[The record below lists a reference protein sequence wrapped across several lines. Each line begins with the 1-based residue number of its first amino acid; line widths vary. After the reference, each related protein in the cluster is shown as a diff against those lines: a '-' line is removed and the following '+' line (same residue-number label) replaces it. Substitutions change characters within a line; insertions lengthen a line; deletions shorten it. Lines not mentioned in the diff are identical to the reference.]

1 MEAGKIRDF
10 RALYIFPNI
19 FLIKILD
26 RTIERMYYKLHKE
39 CVFEKSKGEINMNRV
54 YEGIQFATV
63 TITLSAVITLITL
76 FVTPSVWQLM
86 LLITGEVIVINAAY
100 LTFVLI
106 LLGLKK
112 LLDYWEKNQN
122 RFKSDKS
129 KFKYLN

>member
-1 MEAGKIRDF
+1 
-10 RALYIFPNI
+10 
-19 FLIKILD
+19 
-26 RTIERMYYKLHKE
+26 
-39 CVFEKSKGEINMNRV
+39 MNRV

-86 LLITGEVIVINAAY
+86 LLNTGEVIVINAAY
-100 LTFVLI
+100 LIFVLV
-106 LLGLKK
+106 LLGLKN

>member
-1 MEAGKIRDF
+1 
-10 RALYIFPNI
+10 
-19 FLIKILD
+19 
-26 RTIERMYYKLHKE
+26 MY
-39 CVFEKSKGEINMNRV
+39 RV
-54 YEGIQFATV
+54 YEGIQFATITV
-63 TITLSAVITLITL
+63 TLSAVITLITL

-106 LLGLKK
+106 LLGLKN

>member
-1 MEAGKIRDF
+1 
-10 RALYIFPNI
+10 
-19 FLIKILD
+19 
-26 RTIERMYYKLHKE
+26 
-39 CVFEKSKGEINMNRV
+39 MNRV

-106 LLGLKK
+106 LLGLKN

-122 RFKSDKS
+122 KFKSDKS

>member
-1 MEAGKIRDF
+1 
-10 RALYIFPNI
+10 
-19 FLIKILD
+19 
-26 RTIERMYYKLHKE
+26 
-39 CVFEKSKGEINMNRV
+39 MNRV

-86 LLITGEVIVINAAY
+86 LLITGEVIVVNAAY
-100 LTFVLI
+100 LIFVLV
-106 LLGLKK
+106 LLGLKN

>member
-1 MEAGKIRDF
+1 
-10 RALYIFPNI
+10 
-19 FLIKILD
+19 
-26 RTIERMYYKLHKE
+26 
-39 CVFEKSKGEINMNRV
+39 MNRV

-63 TITLSAVITLITL
+63 TITLSAIITLITL

-100 LTFVLI
+100 LIFVLV
-106 LLGLKK
+106 LLGLKN

>member
-1 MEAGKIRDF
+1 
-10 RALYIFPNI
+10 
-19 FLIKILD
+19 
-26 RTIERMYYKLHKE
+26 
-39 CVFEKSKGEINMNRV
+39 MNRV

-76 FVTPSVWQLM
+76 FVTSSVWQLM

-106 LLGLKK
+106 LLGLKN

>member
-1 MEAGKIRDF
+1 
-10 RALYIFPNI
+10 
-19 FLIKILD
+19 
-26 RTIERMYYKLHKE
+26 
-39 CVFEKSKGEINMNRV
+39 MNRV

-100 LTFVLI
+100 LIFV
-106 LLGLKK
+106 LLGLKN

>member
-1 MEAGKIRDF
+1 
-10 RALYIFPNI
+10 
-19 FLIKILD
+19 
-26 RTIERMYYKLHKE
+26 
-39 CVFEKSKGEINMNRV
+39 MNRI

-100 LTFVLI
+100 LIFVLV
-106 LLGLKK
+106 LLGLKN

>member
-1 MEAGKIRDF
+1 
-10 RALYIFPNI
+10 
-19 FLIKILD
+19 
-26 RTIERMYYKLHKE
+26 
-39 CVFEKSKGEINMNRV
+39 MNRV
-54 YEGIQFATV
+54 YEGIQFATI

-106 LLGLKK
+106 LLGLKN

>member
-1 MEAGKIRDF
+1 
-10 RALYIFPNI
+10 
-19 FLIKILD
+19 
-26 RTIERMYYKLHKE
+26 
-39 CVFEKSKGEINMNRV
+39 MNRV

-76 FVTPSVWQLM
+76 FVTPSVWQLR

-100 LTFVLI
+100 LIFVLV
-106 LLGLKK
+106 LLGLKN

>member
-1 MEAGKIRDF
+1 
-10 RALYIFPNI
+10 
-19 FLIKILD
+19 
-26 RTIERMYYKLHKE
+26 
-39 CVFEKSKGEINMNRV
+39 MNRV

-76 FVTPSVWQLM
+76 FVTPTVWQLM

-100 LTFVLI
+100 LIFVLV
-106 LLGLKK
+106 LLGLKN
-112 LLDYWEKNQN
+112 LLDYWGKNQN

>member
-1 MEAGKIRDF
+1 MKNACSK
-10 RALYIFPNI
+10 
-19 FLIKILD
+19 
-26 RTIERMYYKLHKE
+26 
-39 CVFEKSKGEINMNRV
+39 KSKGEINMNRV

-106 LLGLKK
+106 LLGLKN

>member
-1 MEAGKIRDF
+1 
-10 RALYIFPNI
+10 
-19 FLIKILD
+19 
-26 RTIERMYYKLHKE
+26 
-39 CVFEKSKGEINMNRV
+39 MNRV

-100 LTFVLI
+100 LIFVLV
-106 LLGLKK
+106 LLGLKN

-129 KFKYLN
+129 KFKYLNQIFSIDYQ

>member
-1 MEAGKIRDF
+1 
-10 RALYIFPNI
+10 
-19 FLIKILD
+19 
-26 RTIERMYYKLHKE
+26 
-39 CVFEKSKGEINMNRV
+39 MNRV

-100 LTFVLI
+100 LIFVLV
-106 LLGLKK
+106 LLGLKN

-122 RFKSDKS
+122 KFKSDKS

>member
-1 MEAGKIRDF
+1 
-10 RALYIFPNI
+10 
-19 FLIKILD
+19 
-26 RTIERMYYKLHKE
+26 
-39 CVFEKSKGEINMNRV
+39 MNRV
-54 YEGIQFATV
+54 YEGIQFATI

-106 LLGLKK
+106 LLGLKN

-122 RFKSDKS
+122 RFKSGQQNHLLK
-129 KFKYLN
+129 

>member
-1 MEAGKIRDF
+1 
-10 RALYIFPNI
+10 
-19 FLIKILD
+19 
-26 RTIERMYYKLHKE
+26 
-39 CVFEKSKGEINMNRV
+39 MNRV

-76 FVTPSVWQLM
+76 FTTPSVWQLM

-106 LLGLKK
+106 LLGLKN

-122 RFKSDKS
+122 RFKLDKS

>member
-1 MEAGKIRDF
+1 
-10 RALYIFPNI
+10 
-19 FLIKILD
+19 
-26 RTIERMYYKLHKE
+26 
-39 CVFEKSKGEINMNRV
+39 MNRV

-106 LLGLKK
+106 LLGLKN

-122 RFKSDKS
+122 RFKSDKP

>member
-1 MEAGKIRDF
+1 
-10 RALYIFPNI
+10 
-19 FLIKILD
+19 
-26 RTIERMYYKLHKE
+26 
-39 CVFEKSKGEINMNRV
+39 MNRV

-63 TITLSAVITLITL
+63 TITLPAVITLITL

-100 LTFVLI
+100 LIFVLV
-106 LLGLKK
+106 LLGLKN

>member
-1 MEAGKIRDF
+1 
-10 RALYIFPNI
+10 
-19 FLIKILD
+19 
-26 RTIERMYYKLHKE
+26 
-39 CVFEKSKGEINMNRV
+39 MNRV

-106 LLGLKK
+106 LLGLKN

-122 RFKSDKS
+122 RVKSDKS

>member
-1 MEAGKIRDF
+1 
-10 RALYIFPNI
+10 
-19 FLIKILD
+19 
-26 RTIERMYYKLHKE
+26 MYYKLRKE
-39 CVFEKSKGEINMNRV
+39 CAFEKSKGEINMNRV

-106 LLGLKK
+106 LLGLKN

-129 KFKYLN
+129 KFKYLNQIFSIDYQ

>member
-1 MEAGKIRDF
+1 
-10 RALYIFPNI
+10 
-19 FLIKILD
+19 
-26 RTIERMYYKLHKE
+26 MYYKLRKE
-39 CVFEKSKGEINMNRV
+39 CTFEKNNKGEINMNRV
-54 YEGIQFATV
+54 YEGIQFATI

-106 LLGLKK
+106 LLGLKN

>member
-1 MEAGKIRDF
+1 
-10 RALYIFPNI
+10 
-19 FLIKILD
+19 
-26 RTIERMYYKLHKE
+26 
-39 CVFEKSKGEINMNRV
+39 MNRV

-76 FVTPSVWQLM
+76 FVTPTVWQLM

-100 LTFVLI
+100 LIFVLV
-106 LLGLKK
+106 LLGLKN

>member
-1 MEAGKIRDF
+1 
-10 RALYIFPNI
+10 
-19 FLIKILD
+19 
-26 RTIERMYYKLHKE
+26 
-39 CVFEKSKGEINMNRV
+39 MNRV

-106 LLGLKK
+106 LLGLKN

-122 RFKSDKS
+122 RVKSDKS
-129 KFKYLN
+129 RFKYLN

>member
-1 MEAGKIRDF
+1 
-10 RALYIFPNI
+10 
-19 FLIKILD
+19 
-26 RTIERMYYKLHKE
+26 
-39 CVFEKSKGEINMNRV
+39 MNRV

-106 LLGLKK
+106 LLGLKN

-129 KFKYLN
+129 KFKYLNQIFSIVYQ

>member
-1 MEAGKIRDF
+1 
-10 RALYIFPNI
+10 
-19 FLIKILD
+19 
-26 RTIERMYYKLHKE
+26 
-39 CVFEKSKGEINMNRV
+39 MNRV

-100 LTFVLI
+100 LIFVLV
-106 LLGLKK
+106 LLGLKN

-129 KFKYLN
+129 KFKYLNYIFSIDY

>member
-1 MEAGKIRDF
+1 
-10 RALYIFPNI
+10 
-19 FLIKILD
+19 
-26 RTIERMYYKLHKE
+26 
-39 CVFEKSKGEINMNRV
+39 MNRV

-106 LLGLKK
+106 LLGLKN

-129 KFKYLN
+129 KFKYLY

>member
-1 MEAGKIRDF
+1 
-10 RALYIFPNI
+10 
-19 FLIKILD
+19 
-26 RTIERMYYKLHKE
+26 
-39 CVFEKSKGEINMNRV
+39 MNRV

-106 LLGLKK
+106 LLGLKN
-112 LLDYWEKNQN
+112 LLDYWERNQN

>member
-1 MEAGKIRDF
+1 
-10 RALYIFPNI
+10 
-19 FLIKILD
+19 
-26 RTIERMYYKLHKE
+26 
-39 CVFEKSKGEINMNRV
+39 MNRV

-100 LTFVLI
+100 LIFVLV
-106 LLGLKK
+106 LLGLKN

-122 RFKSDKS
+122 RFKSDKF

>member
-1 MEAGKIRDF
+1 
-10 RALYIFPNI
+10 
-19 FLIKILD
+19 
-26 RTIERMYYKLHKE
+26 
-39 CVFEKSKGEINMNRV
+39 MNRV

-100 LTFVLI
+100 LVFVLV
-106 LLGLKK
+106 LLGLKN